1 LSIIWLLQA
10 VVAAVVKLAAAQVKA
25 AVAQVDIVAMF
36 QAKILAVA
44 QAQRAASLYYFLPL
58 TH

>member
-10 VVAAVVKLAAAQVKA
+10 VAVVVVKLAVAQVKA

-36 QAKILAVA
+36 QAKILAVV
-44 QAQRAASLYYFLPL
+44 QAQRAAFLYYFLPL